1 MISNDTKIYIHV
13 YASPGFWKSNLSH
26 WHAVHK
32 LGKNAS
38 LYIILIFYTH
48 SMFKIQTQTV
58 QLNQNIDIMKD
69 ASYI

>member
-1 MISNDTKIYIHV
+1 MYMPHQ
-13 YASPGFWKSNLSH
+13 GFENQN
-26 WHAVHK
+26 AVHK

-58 QLNQNIDIMKD
+58 QLNKNIDIMKD
-69 ASYI
+69 ASYIWNKTQIYV